1 VSRRPK
7 WASLWGSRQKSFSAT
22 DAPEHIAYGYATA
35 LAVVSICT
43 AVSLAGEGVLD
54 VADRVLLFP
63 LGVLVVSAR
72 FGIGPGIFA
81 AVSGIVVFDY
91 LFVPP
96 TLTFAVGSKK
106 SALTLGITWT
116 VTMVISVLTDRLRRQ
131 AERARRHAEL
141 ERLRNALLSS
151 MSHDLRGPLTAIVGA
166 STALHNHHLEPIER
180 RALARMVLEE
190 AQRLSGLVGNLLE
203 LTRLESGTVR
213 AKGSLQAIDEVIGSA
228 LHRLEAKLVG
238 RTVRTDVPE
247 EIPLATFDPV
257 LIEQV
262 LVNLMDNALRY
273 TPEGSSIDVVVRARD
288 PWIVVEIADR
298 GPGVPPGDEEKV
310 FERLHR
316 GERRSDGGVGLG
328 LTICRAIVT
337 AHEGR
342 IWLENRS
349 DGGASVKF
357 TLPADDRGHTDAK
370 ALALGELAPE
380 RSFSETTRP

>member
-1 VSRRPK
+1 VSRRLK
-7 WASLWGSRQKSFSAT
+7 WPFPRGSRENSFPAT
-22 DAPEHIAYGYATA
+22 DVPERSAYGYAAA

-63 LGVLVVSAR
+63 LGVLLVSAR

-81 AVSGIVVFDY
+81 AVTGIVVFDY

-96 TLTFAVGSKK
+96 TLTLAVGSKK
-106 SALTLGITWT
+106 SAVTLGITWT
-116 VTMVISVLTDRLRRQ
+116 VTMIIGVLTDRLRRQ

-166 STALHNHHLEPIER
+166 SAALHDDHLEPIER
-180 RALARMVLEE
+180 RALSRMVFEE

-213 AKGSLQAIDEVIGSA
+213 VKGSLQAIDEVIGSA
-228 LHRLEAKLVG
+228 LHRLDAKLVG

-257 LIEQV
+257 LVEQV

-273 TPEGSSIDVVVRARD
+273 TPQGSPIDVVVRARD
-288 PWIVVEIADR
+288 RRIVVEIADR
-298 GPGVPPGDEEKV
+298 GPGVPRGDEEKV

-349 DGGASVKF
+349 EGGASVKF
-357 TLPADDRGHTDAK
+357 TLPADDRAHAEAN
-370 ALALGELAPE
+370 ALARGELAGEGPL
-380 RSFSETTRP
+380 SEITRP

>member
-1 VSRRPK
+1 MSRRPK
-7 WASLWGSRQKSFSAT
+7 WPSPWGSREKSFSAT
-22 DAPEHIAYGYATA
+22 DAPERSAYGYAAA

-96 TLTFAVGSKK
+96 TLTLAVGNKK

-151 MSHDLRGPLTAIVGA
+151 MSHDLRGPLAAIVGA
-166 STALHNHHLEPIER
+166 SAALHDDHLQPIER
-180 RALARMVLEE
+180 RALSRMVFEE

-213 AKGSLQAIDEVIGSA
+213 VKGSLQAIDEVIGSA
-228 LHRLEAKLVG
+228 LRRLDAKLAG

-273 TPEGSSIDVVVRARD
+273 TPEGSPLDVVVRARD
-288 PWIVVEIADR
+288 RRIVVEVADR

-357 TLPADDRGHTDAK
+357 TLPADNADHADAG
-370 ALALGELAPE
+370 ALALGELAAE
-380 RSFSETTRP
+380 RSFSEITRP